1 MPEKAPAKRGR
12 PSDYS
17 IDVAA
22 KICEKLA
29 CGKPLVA
36 ICVADDMPH
45 VSTVFR
51 WLGDPRYADFRD
63 MYARAREAQADY
75 LADETI
81 EIADNAQND
90 WMEARESEQ
99 GEGWKLNG
107 EHVQRSK
114 LRIDT
119 RRWFASK
126 IAPRKYGEA
135 VKLQGDPDAPL
146 HTKVDL
152 SSLSETQLDALMAI
166 SKAATRGPGG
176 TG

>member
-1 MPEKAPAKRGR
+1 M
-12 PSDYS
+12 
-17 IDVAA
+17 
-22 KICEKLA
+22 
-29 CGKPLVA
+29 
-36 ICVADDMPH
+36 
-45 VSTVFR
+45 
-51 WLGDPRYADFRD
+51 
-63 MYARAREAQADY
+63 RAREAQADY

-99 GEGWKLNG
+99 SEGWKLNG

-152 SSLSETQLDALMAI
+152 SGLSETQLDALMAI
-166 SKAATRGPGG
+166 SKAATKGPGG